1 MVIPSGRHG
10 RDRAMKAMVLEHPAP
25 VTTEPLREEEVAAP
39 EPGEGQVLLR
49 VTHCGVCRT
58 DLHIVEGDLPPKRL
72 PIIPGHQIVGTAE
85 LVGPRASRFQPGDRL
100 GVAWLNWTCGRCPY
114 CQAGR
119 ENLCDEARFTGYQV
133 DGGYAQYLVVDE
145 AFAYRIPDSLTD
157 LQAAPLLCAGV
168 IGFRSL
174 RLSEIK
180 SGQRLGLY
188 GFGASA
194 HIVIQIARHWGC
206 EVYIFTRGQ
215 VHQRLAQDLGATW
228 VGRAEETPPY
238 PLDGAILFAPVGA
251 LVPEALRALCKGG
264 TLAINAI
271 HLTPIPELDYGWLYH
286 ERTIRSVANC
296 TRQDAEDLLQIAALV
311 PVRTEVEVFPLGE
324 ANRALELLKAARL
337 KGAAV
342 LEIP

>member
-1 MVIPSGRHG
+1 
-10 RDRAMKAMVLEHPAP
+10 MKAMRLEHPAP
-25 VTTEPLREEEVAAP
+25 VTSKPLKEEEIPAP
-39 EPGEGQVLLR
+39 EPGVGQVLLR

-58 DLHIVEGDLPPKRL
+58 DLHIVEGDLPPKKSPL
-72 PIIPGHQIVGTAE
+72 IPGHQMVGIVE
-85 LVGPRASRFQPGDRL
+85 SVGPRASRFHPGDRL
-100 GVAWLNWTCGRCPY
+100 GVAWLHWACGHCPY

-133 DGGYAQYLVVDE
+133 DGGYAQYAVVDE
-145 AFAYRIPDSLTD
+145 AFAYPVPDTFTEVE
-157 LQAAPLLCAGV
+157 AAPLLCAGV

-180 SGQRLGLY
+180 PGQRLGLY

-206 EVYIFTRGQ
+206 EVHVFTRGEA
-215 VHQRLAQDLGATW
+215 HQRLARELGAAW
-228 VGRAEETPPY
+228 VGRAEETPPH
-238 PLDGAILFAPVGA
+238 PLDSVILFAPVGA
-251 LVPEALRALCKGG
+251 LVPEALRALRKGG

-271 HLTPIPELDYGWLYH
+271 HLTPIPELDYECLYH
-286 ERTIRSVANC
+286 ERTLRSVANG
-296 TRQDAEDLLQIAALV
+296 TRQDAEDLLRIAALV
-311 PVRTEVEVFPLGE
+311 PVRTEVEVFPLAE

-337 KGAAV
+337 TGAAV